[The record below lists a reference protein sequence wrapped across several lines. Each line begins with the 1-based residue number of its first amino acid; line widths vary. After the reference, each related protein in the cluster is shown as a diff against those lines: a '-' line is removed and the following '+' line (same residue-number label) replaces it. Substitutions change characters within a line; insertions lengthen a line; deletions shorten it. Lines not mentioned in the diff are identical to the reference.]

1 MTGVYNRGLSLKEIA
16 MHMVQ
21 LFNSLTIEFEYRSVK
36 LVSTRA
42 KPLEVEI
49 AEEDERM
56 SSSADNTVYCCIAKG
71 RKIIYCYNS
80 KDGDPHMETTAAL
93 CLENA
98 PSYHRHYIHT
108 AGSRSYGYLM
118 ADGHTFFA
126 IIDPSVG
133 NVGALQFLERVRE
146 VFRTVNRS
154 GFHDSLVPA
163 VQRLVASL
171 EKMPHATFVLEE
183 SVEKGEP
190 SDSSSCTSSK
200 VPLLGRSGSRKDKKK
215 AKEKAAS
222 AAVCEDEQHG
232 TRGVRIDVPPEEV
245 GGMSLERSASQSRL
259 RRQHSSRSLWVR
271 HVKIIIVVDAII
283 CILLFAAWLAVCK
296 GFQSVKLVSTR
307 AKPLEVEIAEEDE
320 RMSSSA
326 DNTVYCCIAKGR
338 KIIYCYNSKD
348 GDPHMETTA
357 ALCLENAP
365 SYHRHYIHTA
375 GSRSYG
381 YLMADGHTFFAIIDP
396 SVGNVGALQFLE
408 RVREVFRTVNRSGF
422 HDSLVP
428 AVQRLV
434 ASLEKMPHAT
444 FVLEESVEKGEP
456 SDSSSCTSSKVPL
469 LGRSGSRKDKKK
481 AKEKAASA
489 AVCEDE
495 QHGTRGVRIDVPP
508 EEVGGMSLER
518 SASQSRLRRQHSS
531 RSLWV
536 RHVKIIIVV
545 DAIICILLFAA
556 WLAVCKGFQCV
567 SS

>member
-1 MTGVYNRGLSLKEIA
+1 M
-16 MHMVQ
+16 
-21 LFNSLTIEFEYRSVK
+21 NSRRSRSVK

-49 AEEDERM
+49 AKEDERM

-171 EKMPHATFVLEE
+171 EKMPHATFDLEE

-283 CILLFAAWLAVCK
+283 CILLFAAWLA
-296 GFQSVKLVSTR
+296 
-307 AKPLEVEIAEEDE
+307 I
-320 RMSSSA
+320 
-326 DNTVYCCIAKGR
+326 
-338 KIIYCYNSKD
+338 
-348 GDPHMETTA
+348 
-357 ALCLENAP
+357 
-365 SYHRHYIHTA
+365 
-375 GSRSYG
+375 
-381 YLMADGHTFFAIIDP
+381 
-396 SVGNVGALQFLE
+396 
-408 RVREVFRTVNRSGF
+408 
-422 HDSLVP
+422 
-428 AVQRLV
+428 
-434 ASLEKMPHAT
+434 
-444 FVLEESVEKGEP
+444 
-456 SDSSSCTSSKVPL
+456 
-469 LGRSGSRKDKKK
+469 
-481 AKEKAASA
+481 
-489 AVCEDE
+489 
-495 QHGTRGVRIDVPP
+495 
-508 EEVGGMSLER
+508 
-518 SASQSRLRRQHSS
+518 
-531 RSLWV
+531 
-536 RHVKIIIVV
+536 
-545 DAIICILLFAA
+545 
-556 WLAVCKGFQCV
+556 CKGFQCV